1 VHNLCTA
8 TELILDGEALALADV
23 VAVATGD
30 RPVRLGDRARARM
43 ASCRAFLER
52 LLEEGRLIYGVSTG
66 TGPNVRFHVEDADRA
81 ALQRHVLD
89 SLRVGWGEPLS
100 VPVVRAMM
108 LLRAHSI
115 AQGHSGARVETAE
128 QLLALLN
135 AGITPVVPACGSVGA
150 SGDLVPLSHMVQAM
164 EGQGEVVVAGRTM
177 SAAEALASA
186 GMAPWAPAAKEGLA
200 LVNGTACMTAIG
212 VLAWHEATVLLE
224 AAVGLGAIGTEALLG
239 TAESYAEPIQA
250 LRPHPGQLRVA
261 AALRERVAGSR
272 LLDDSEAR
280 RGALEAERAGAG
292 HGVALSIELQ
302 EPYSLRCIPQ
312 WLGAV
317 SDAIDQVGAA
327 LSVEANGVSDNPL
340 FFPETGEV
348 LHGGNFQGLHVAMAM
363 DQLAL
368 AASQLAVLSERRLA
382 RLVEPAHSRGLTPYL
397 TGGRPGLDSGLMG
410 LQLATTALVAE
421 GRARLSPASAL
432 SISTNGN
439 NQDVVSMGTTAARK
453 AAEVVRL
460 TRPVLAA
467 ELLASRLAADQRG
480 VDRFSPY
487 ARAVFG
493 RIGALV
499 APLGADRP
507 LAPDVAALEHA
518 IMAGVMAPG
527 QAVAG

>member
-1 VHNLCTA
+1 
-8 TELILDGEALALADV
+8 
-23 VAVATGD
+23 
-30 RPVRLGDRARARM
+30 
-43 ASCRAFLER
+43 
-52 LLEEGRLIYGVSTG
+52 
-66 TGPNVRFHVEDADRA
+66 
-81 ALQRHVLD
+81 
-89 SLRVGWGEPLS
+89 
-100 VPVVRAMM
+100 
-108 LLRAHSI
+108 
-115 AQGHSGARVETAE
+115 
-128 QLLALLN
+128 
-135 AGITPVVPACGSVGA
+135 
-150 SGDLVPLSHMVQAM
+150 
-164 EGQGEVVVAGRTM
+164 
-177 SAAEALASA
+177 
-186 GMAPWAPAAKEGLA
+186 
-200 LVNGTACMTAIG
+200 
-212 VLAWHEATVLLE
+212 
-224 AAVGLGAIGTEALLG
+224 
-239 TAESYAEPIQA
+239 
-250 LRPHPGQLRVA
+250 LRVA